1 MGFSVTYSKSSQ
13 LRTNPLSRT
22 PRNTTT
28 VNKNNP
34 ASDSKNFELKD
45 QDSSTYAMAFNKK
58 NINLMPTTLEEIKEI
73 NLKEDIQGLMMCKI
87 EKIHKSSIIFL

>member
-28 VNKNNP
+28 VNTNTP
-34 ASDSKNFELKD
+34 ASDIKNFELKEV
-45 QDSSTYAMAFNKK
+45 
-58 NINLMPTTLEEIKEI
+58 INLQLSFYEHIGHE
-73 NLKEDIQGLMMCKI
+73 
-87 EKIHKSSIIFL
+87 

>member
-22 PRNTTT
+22 PRNTIT

-34 ASDSKNFELKD
+34 ASDNKNFELKEV
-45 QDSSTYAMAFNKK
+45 
-58 NINLMPTTLEEIKEI
+58 INRQLSFYEHIGHEQVYIRCCRVNFCRQNFPV
-73 NLKEDIQGLMMCKI
+73 Q
-87 EKIHKSSIIFL
+87 

>member
-28 VNKNNP
+28 VNTNNP
-34 ASDSKNFELKD
+34 ASDNKNFELKEV
-45 QDSSTYAMAFNKK
+45 
-58 NINLMPTTLEEIKEI
+58 INLQLSFYEHMGHE
-73 NLKEDIQGLMMCKI
+73 
-87 EKIHKSSIIFL
+87 